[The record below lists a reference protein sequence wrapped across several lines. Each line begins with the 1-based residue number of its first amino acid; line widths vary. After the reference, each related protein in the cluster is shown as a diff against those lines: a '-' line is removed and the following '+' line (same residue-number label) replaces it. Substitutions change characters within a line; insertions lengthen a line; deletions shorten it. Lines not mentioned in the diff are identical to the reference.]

1 MGTSRSFEALHK
13 KRGLVVGA
21 DSWLCGDG
29 RWEASLQPNVAGAQH
44 TVGEEDSLR
53 THVYALLGRLL
64 AQPPSAN
71 TLALARALVGDDSEF
86 GKALSAL
93 AAVARGTTA
102 QDASDEYHD
111 LFYGVAQGELQPY
124 ASYYM
129 TGFLHERP
137 LAVLRADLAELGVV
151 RHEDVR
157 EPEDHIAALC
167 ETMAGLINGAF
178 GAVADLARQRRF
190 FERHVSVWAPR
201 FFEDLERAKSARL
214 YMPVGTIGRVF
225 MDIERVAFSMGD
237 APAESAA

>member
-1 MGTSRSFEALHK
+1 M
-13 KRGLVVGA
+13 
-21 DSWLCGDG
+21 
-29 RWEASLQPNVAGAQH
+29 QPNVTSTQH
-44 TVGEEDSLR
+44 AVGEEDALR
-53 THVYALLGRLL
+53 AHVYALLGRVL
-64 AQPPSAN
+64 AQPPSAA
-71 TLALARALVGDDSEF
+71 TLAFARALGGDDSEF
-86 GKALSAL
+86 GRALSAL

-102 QDASDEYHD
+102 QHASDEFHD

-124 ASYYM
+124 ASYYL

-137 LAVLRADLAELGVV
+137 LAILRADLAALGVV
-151 RHEDVR
+151 RHEEVR

-167 ETMAGLINGAF
+167 ETMAGLITGAF
-178 GAVADLARQRRF
+178 GPAADLSRQRRF
-190 FERHVSVWAPR
+190 FERHVGVWAPR